1 MANTYTQLYVQ
12 LVFAVKYRQ
21 NLISEKHREAIEK
34 YICGIVNTKKSK
46 PLAIYCNPDH
56 IHILIGWHPSTSL
69 SDLVRDIKANSSKW
83 INKKNWIRGHFCWQ
97 NGFGAFSYSKSQ
109 ISRVAKYIHN
119 QPIHHKKTSFK
130 KEYFHLLKKFE
141 VEYDEK
147 YVFTWYE

>member
-83 INKKNWIRGHFCWQ
+83 INKKTGSVAIFVGKMVLVPSVIQ
-97 NGFGAFSYSKSQ
+97 NLRFPVWLNTSTTN
-109 ISRVAKYIHN
+109 RYIT
-119 QPIHHKKTSFK
+119 KK
-130 KEYFHLLKKFE
+130 HLLKKNISIC
-141 VEYDEK
+141 
-147 YVFTWYE
+147 